1 MCSCQVASA
10 LTYILNFFLINN
22 QFKESVM
29 KILVIGGTG
38 TVGSATVK
46 ELLARNAEVYV
57 LTRDAEKAD
66 QLPEGAKAVVGN
78 ILDPKTV
85 RSAFRG
91 MDGVFMVNPVSTTE
105 TSEGL
110 FAVNGARLAGVKKIV
125 YMSVHDYDK
134 ALHLPHFGA
143 KLPIEKAIKDSGIP
157 YTFLRPN
164 NFYQNDY
171 WFKDAMLQQGVY
183 IQPVGDIGISRVDV
197 RDIAEAAA
205 ITLTTTGHEGKIYNL
220 VGPDPLTGQD
230 TAKIWSEALGIPVA
244 YFGNDMDAWENMMVQ
259 FMPDWMVFD
268 FRLMFEHFQKV
279 GLKATPEDIEKQTAL
294 LGHAPRSFSDFT
306 KEAAKQWA
314 VTPDRVVAES

>member
-1 MCSCQVASA
+1 
-10 LTYILNFFLINN
+10 
-22 QFKESVM
+22 M

-57 LTRDAEKAD
+57 LTRDSEKATNM
-66 QLPEGAKAVVGN
+66 PEGVETVVGN

-85 RSAFRG
+85 RSAFTG
-91 MDGVFMVNPVSTTE
+91 MDAVFMANPVSTTE

-110 FAVNGARLAGVKKIV
+110 FAVNGARLAGLKKIV
-125 YMSVHDYDK
+125 YMSIHDYDK
-134 ALHLPHFGA
+134 ALHLPHFGS
-143 KLPIEKAIKDSGIP
+143 KLSIEEAIKQSGIP

-164 NFYQNDY
+164 NFYQNDI
-171 WFKDAMLQQGVY
+171 WFKDALLHQGVY
-183 IQPVGDIGISRVDV
+183 IQPIGDVGISRVDV

-205 ITLTTTGHEGKIYNL
+205 ITLTTTGHEGKAINV
-220 VGPDPLTGQD
+220 VGPKALTGQD
-230 TAKIWSEALGIPVA
+230 TANMWSEALGIPVS

-279 GLKATPEDIEKQTAL
+279 GLKATPEDLEKLTAL
-294 LGHAPRSFSDFT
+294 LGHAPRSFGDYT
-306 KEAAKQWA
+306 REAAAQWA
-314 VTPDRVVAES
+314 VTPDSVVAES